1 MKAATRPK
9 NKRTPQMAIAIGFW
23 EAFGEWSPN
32 TPAIMANVALLA
44 LEREGYKVISIG
56 GKN

>member
-1 MKAATRPK
+1 
-9 NKRTPQMAIAIGFW
+9 MAIAVGFW

-56 GKN
+56 GAEIEQ